1 MSDASVGLS
10 KDELQTLLDA
20 HSEAAWSKAC
30 DAIKGARGGQYP
42 FDWFAKIL
50 ATGFMNAKQK
60 EWGETDVRAEMKNL
74 KCVASIEIKLYE
86 EGRVS
91 TEVEC
96 FGIDNQTMVLL
107 GMLAYAKRVVEMDA
121 GMDDGIKK
129 NMLSRRGT
137 E

>member
-1 MSDASVGLS
+1 
-10 KDELQTLLDA
+10 
-20 HSEAAWSKAC
+20 
-30 DAIKGARGGQYP
+30 
-42 FDWFAKIL
+42 
-50 ATGFMNAKQK
+50 MNAKQK